1 MSAAFDVDLEIGH
14 LSGKG
19 VEGTTIDDYDLVD
32 ENHYGGPQ
40 VDASGPTQGHA
51 KLADGASSSVVGH
64 SHRDSPR
71 KMWGL
76 HPTRYK
82 KDILKNGKGHIES
95 ILLFVRMSRVL
106 SAVSHDLTLRPFFS
120 PLPRQTGL
128 FSATVSLVVLGSY
141 NNLSPDPSEQTVAL
155 LNQVSQ
161 QLMGMSRGTPLA
173 ALPPNPMLFRP
184 SSPVVRATILWFLS
198 LGLNITC
205 AIWAILWWQ
214 RYTNPLGQSSEPHR
228 RARVRAYLFSG
239 IGHVDVEHTVEA
251 IWVLLHAS
259 VLFFIIGL
267 LDFLLRTN
275 KTVAYVFLA
284 YIVPF
289 ALVYIAAMLL
299 PCFFSNSY
307 SFTPSTSGSRK
318 LSQLD
323 NRRPASQP
331 QFRHPPYIGD
341 DSWRDDREH

>member
-19 VEGTTIDDYDLVD
+19 VEGTTIGDYDFVD
-32 ENHYGGPQ
+32 DNHCGGPQ
-40 VDASGPTQGHA
+40 ADASGPTKGHA
-51 KLADGASSSVVGH
+51 KLADGVGSSVVGH
-64 SHRDSPR
+64 SHRDPPR

-76 HPTRYK
+76 HPTTGRYK
-82 KDILKNGKGHIES
+82 KDDGAIFKNGKGHIES
-95 ILLFVRMSRVL
+95 IL
-106 SAVSHDLTLRPFFS
+106 FF
-120 PLPRQTGL
+120 TGL

-141 NNLSPDPSEQTVAL
+141 NDLSPDPGEQTVAL
-155 LNQVSQ
+155 LNQVSE

-173 ALPPNPMLFRP
+173 APPPNPMLFRP

-214 RYTNPLGQSSEPHR
+214 RYTNPLGQTGEPHR

-239 IGHVDVEHTVEA
+239 ISHVDMEHTVEA

-259 VLFFIIGL
+259 VLLFFIGL

-275 KTVAYVFLA
+275 KTAACVFLA
-284 YIVPF
+284 YIVPL

-299 PCFFSNSY
+299 PCFFSNSHY
-307 SFTPSTSGSRK
+307 FTLSTAGSRK
-318 LSQLD
+318 VSQVD
-323 NRRPASQP
+323 DRRPTSQP
-331 QFRHPPYIGD
+331 QFRHPPYIGEG
-341 DSWRDDREH
+341 SWRDDHEH

>member
-1 MSAAFDVDLEIGH
+1 MCAAFDVDLEMGH
-14 LSGKG
+14 LSGKS
-19 VEGTTIDDYDLVD
+19 VEGTTIDDYDFVD
-32 ENHYGGPQ
+32 DNHYGGPHA
-40 VDASGPTQGHA
+40 DASGPTQGYT
-51 KLADGASSSVVGH
+51 KQADGVGSSVAGH

-82 KDILKNGKGHIES
+82 KDDGAILKNGKGHIES
-95 ILLFVRMSRVL
+95 ILLF
-106 SAVSHDLTLRPFFS
+106 
-120 PLPRQTGL
+120 TGL

-141 NNLSPDPSEQTVAL
+141 NNLSPDPGEQTVAL

-173 ALPPNPMLFRP
+173 ALPPNSMLFRP

-205 AIWAILWWQ
+205 AIWAILWLQ
-214 RYTNPLGQSSEPHR
+214 RYTNPLGQSDEPHR

-239 IGHVDVEHTVEA
+239 IGHVDMEHTVEA

-259 VLFFIIGL
+259 VLFFFIGL

-275 KTVAYVFLA
+275 KTVACVFIA

-299 PCFFSNSY
+299 PCFFSNSH
-307 SFTPSTSGSRK
+307 SFTSSTSGSRK
-318 LSQLD
+318 VSQLD

-331 QFRHPPYIGD
+331 QFRHPLYVGD
-341 DSWRDDREH
+341 GSWRDDREH